1 MIKLSKSWLIHYI
14 GHILFYSSQLL
25 YFTIQ
30 SIIISNHS
38 SHILLS
44 ISFSLHSNAFYAFHI
59 LFRFHSHISNLLY
72 CIVIPVFSLRFSFL
86 SSAPTTLNIAFFSS
100 KNITVNVIFW
110 KTSHDSQIHSS
121 APDLS
126 HPAIYATCLLFI
138 SSQTQVTFIFFIFIL
153 IFFWMPHS
161 TIKEVYSDLVHSKEN
176 SVNSIQQTTHS
187 FITHSTSNS
196 LIETPKHK
204 HPWTH

>member
-14 GHILFYSSQLL
+14 GHILFYSLQLL

-86 SSAPTTLNIAFFSS
+86 SSAPTTLNIAFFLL
-100 KNITVNVIFW
+100 
-110 KTSHDSQIHSS
+110 KTSLSMWFSEKLPMIHKFIH
-121 APDLS
+121 LLQ
-126 HPAIYATCLLFI
+126 TCL
-138 SSQTQVTFIFFIFIL
+138 
-153 IFFWMPHS
+153 
-161 TIKEVYSDLVHSKEN
+161 
-176 SVNSIQQTTHS
+176 IQQFMQLVYFS
-187 FITHSTSNS
+187 FP
-196 LIETPKHK
+196 LKHK
-204 HPWTH
+204 SLSSFLYLF